1 MLEQIAL
8 AVGGK
13 MKIFVDGGIRSG
25 VDIFKALA
33 LGADAVVVAR
43 PYVTAVYGGG
53 AEGVGVYTE
62 KLGGELAD
70 TMAMCGAHS
79 LSEIGKDMV
88 FTK

>member
-1 MLEQIAL
+1 MGFQMSVMCIGQL
-8 AVGGK
+8 A
-13 MKIFVDGGIRSG
+13 MQAG
-25 VDIFKALA
+25 VNA